1 MFRASL
7 WVVLAL
13 AAGCEP
19 SGVAPV
25 DRAPG
30 GEVTAPVDAPPMELE
45 SDPRGGYGVTGGAS
59 PVVTQ
64 PIDWVDTDGDGID
77 DVSEAFYGTDPNNA

>member
-1 MFRASL
+1 MFRSSL
-7 WVVLAL
+7 AWVVVLAF
-13 AAGCEP
+13 GCSPEP
-19 SGVAPV
+19 
-25 DRAPG
+25 RAPDQPG
-30 GEVTAPVDAPPMELE
+30 AGSTTGP
-45 SDPRGGYGVTGGAS
+45 DPRPPLVLIAEPWGIYSVTGAS